1 MRNSLRHILLVYSD
15 TFPPT
20 EPHKPDAQKKQ
31 NRLNVCHISGRG
43 KNHYQ
48 HTLSLQA
55 SGTLNIF
62 WFLRYDHLHIVYCHC
77 KLYQQFQ
84 LDAFLC
90 TTYCYH
96 FIIVICH
103 NSSTMI
109 IRNPLHVLVIFGFVL
124 ILIRKISFQLN
135 GNSIAMH
142 CLLSGILFY
151 CRRETFESAL
161 ILISSIAST
170 TWSIFDE

>member
-1 MRNSLRHILLVYSD
+1 MYVTLLAGEKTIINTRYHFKRRGHWIYFDFYAIINCIL
-15 TFPPT
+15 
-20 EPHKPDAQKKQ
+20 
-31 NRLNVCHISGRG
+31 
-43 KNHYQ
+43 
-48 HTLSLQA
+48 
-55 SGTLNIF
+55 
-62 WFLRYDHLHIVYCHC
+62 YDHLHIVYCHC